1 MPSVSKI
8 VRKFLT
14 DNQSV
19 ADCAQRGL
27 INYSALARLICQDIG
42 QKKFDAVLMA
52 CRRSVERRPKR
63 TGKDEAILQI
73 MRRASVNLQTKMVVV
88 IIEKPR
94 TFDKIYELQFA
105 ANEEGG
111 SFLIIEGEDVVTCI
125 LSEDWLSETK
135 IAFKSRILRISENL
149 VRVHIR
155 FSRKIETVPGVIA
168 FVYRLL
174 AEHNINV
181 LEEMSCWTDLMVMI
195 EEKDMQAVSEALR
208 VFR

>member
-1 MPSVSKI
+1 MSDISKN
-8 VRKFLT
+8 VRKFLA
-14 DNQSV
+14 DNQSI

-27 INYSALARLICQDIG
+27 INYSALARLICNQTG
-42 QKKFDAVLMA
+42 TRKVDAVLMA
-52 CRRSVERRPKR
+52 CRRIVKRRPKINS
-63 TGKDEAILQI
+63 KDENILQI
-73 MRRASVNLQTKMVVV
+73 MRKASINLQTKMVVV

-94 TFDKIYELQFA
+94 TFEKIYQLQESVR
-105 ANEEGG
+105 EEGG
-111 SFLIIEGEDVVTCI
+111 TFSIIEGEDVVTMI
-125 LSEDWLSETK
+125 MSDNWVSEARSV
-135 IAFKSRILRISENL
+135 FKGRILRVSEDL

-181 LEEMSCWTDLMVMI
+181 LEEMSCWTDLMVMV
-195 EEKDMQAVSEALR
+195 EEKDMQAVADALR